1 MKNKLLL
8 IIIAVLGTIFGWII
22 TDSFIIALSIYQFL
36 AIELIITVFH
46 ELYNLAKIDIINKS

>member
-8 IIIAVLGTIFGWII
+8 IVMAVLGTVLGWII
-22 TDSFIIALSIYQFL
+22 TDSFIIAISIYQFL
-36 AIELIITVFH
+36 AIELTITVFH